1 MTWRGKGAIC
11 TEVLTMLS
19 VLLYSEH
26 VILRKS
32 FHGCDEL
39 EDRYLSPLF
48 YEG

>member
-1 MTWRGKGAIC
+1 MTRKEKAAMC

-26 VILRKS
+26 IILMKS

-39 EDRYLSPLF
+39 EDRYHSPLF
-48 YEG
+48 NEG